1 MAQFRRG
8 STLFPA
14 TTDVADH
21 PTLLMERVTSRLPVV
36 TRVLP
41 TPQERKALREA
52 WRVASQG
59 IPSYAE
65 RYQALRAQVQDGLLT
80 EAERERIETHR
91 QVYQCAYPEFK
102 TYHPTSAFEAY
113 FIGLLTVDEMVRI
126 ARRSAV

>member
-1 MAQFRRG
+1 MAQFRSG

-41 TPQERKALREA
+41 TPQERDTLRAMWQVEV
-52 WRVASQG
+52 RTL
-59 IPSYAE
+59 PSYAE
-65 RYQALRAQVQDGLLT
+65 RYQTLREQVQDGLLT
-80 EAERERIETHR
+80 EAEQERIETHR
-91 QVYQCAYPEFK
+91 QVYQCAYPEFR
-102 TYHPTSAFEAY
+102 TYQPTSAFEAY
-113 FIGLLTVDEMVRI
+113 YIGLLTVDEMVRI

>member
-41 TPQERKALREA
+41 TPQERDTLRAMWQVEV
-52 WRVASQG
+52 RTL
-59 IPSYAE
+59 PSYAE
-65 RYQALRAQVQDGLLT
+65 RYQTLREQVQDGLLT
-80 EAERERIETHR
+80 EAERERIETQR
-91 QVYQCAYPEFK
+91 QVYQCAYPEFR

-113 FIGLLTVDEMVRI
+113 YIGLLTVDEMVRI